1 LTSAA
6 PHLRF
11 SGEQAHEEEGGVA
24 TEWIEWF
31 AGIPAWAGVGCL
43 GLSAGI
49 EYVFP
54 PFPGDTV
61 TLAGAVL
68 TAQAGWPWWAVFGAL
83 TLGSVAGAWAN
94 LGAGRWLAQADGDTW
109 LHRWL
114 ARPKVAQRRERL
126 EERFRR
132 HGSAYIAL
140 NRFLPAFRALFFVTA
155 GMAGLPTARVLGFA
169 ALSAALWN
177 GLIMCAGA
185 AVGYNLDVLTALA
198 KQYSVAVWCV
208 LGAVALVWA
217 VRRWRRTD

>member
-1 LTSAA
+1 M
-6 PHLRF
+6 
-11 SGEQAHEEEGGVA
+11 V
-24 TEWIEWF
+24 TEWIEWLV
-31 AGIPAWAGVGCL
+31 GIPVWAGVGFL

-61 TLAGAVL
+61 TIAGAVL

-83 TLGSVAGAWAN
+83 TLGSVVGAWVN
-94 LGAGRWLAQADGDTW
+94 LGVGRWLARDDGDTW

-114 ARPKVAQRRERL
+114 ARPHVAERRANL

-132 HGSAYIAL
+132 HGSAYITL

-177 GLIMCAGA
+177 GALMCAGA
-185 AVGYNLDVLTALA
+185 AVGYNLDALVGLA
-198 KQYSVAVWCV
+198 KQYSVVVWGA
-208 LGAVALVWA
+208 LGVVALVWA
-217 VRRWRRTD
+217 VRWWRGRPIGEFRAP